1 MVNAENVDPNADEA
15 SSRASSR
22 ASSATAY
29 TSPSTLPSSVG
40 SAADLEQRRRQQP
53 LGRRSISGAS
63 STSSG
68 SKRRCDYAL
77 EARGE
82 KRRCIEF
89 EERLAE
95 YEARLAEEIKRRE
108 TLERMLEAS
117 EKRAQRF
124 MNKYHHRFR
133 SLTMWRLR
141 AHRAKSAL
149 RALWVTGKDGNSTRA
164 RPVLV
169 QKGGKR
175 RAIQRQVI
183 VESGSLQPRQ
193 SGVGGTEYT
202 TRERLL
208 AWLQDVGRGIS
219 SRHDASERNNA
230 DRVRRQLEAA
240 VIMHPRSGRSTR
252 RHNSAEAV
260 DLFARPSERT
270 MRETRLALHLLAACE
285 LIRKSSS
292 ALAINISADGKQFGR
307 FPTLGASVEIVT
319 AVPDEEERSDA
330 FGSRQTIYVSN
341 LFRPPI
347 MQNAGKAVLTESLV
361 RRKDGGQYEPQ
372 TALTLSKML
381 VLCGVDKA
389 IKSNISALR
398 MATDAA
404 TDNRGG
410 GPEKAT
416 MDHMSGNNSLMDK
429 LMIRGDVWP
438 QAEAYLESLGLLK
451 PIQQFFDGEDLP
463 GLLEELVEKRLK
475 RERVERGNANAR
487 SAAKRALKNIAGV
500 LEAEACH
507 AEARVASLDRIFRLG
522 STECTDLN
530 AVRETLAA
538 AAAKA
543 KEARNAANLAKQRA
557 MEAGKRHCA
566 PSSAEAAPAVA
577 SAAAAAGAPSGAD
590 SEAAPAVAPAAAAAG
605 APSSADAAP
614 AVAPAAAAAVAPP
627 RLQRVPLNMSGPV
640 QKCRKEQERLFRL
653 RIYEVLLRPA
663 LKWQRCLRWMLN
675 LWEYRTHEG
684 FPHRQHDDEEIEL
697 SKAERLARKQALF
710 DQNSMVRSRWAV
722 HGRCE
727 AFARSK
733 RMQQIDACNTA
744 LYGNWIELFDAD
756 VGLQTSKFWKPR
768 PTGAAHGVSMA
779 MNPSRFW
786 PCVNH
791 LPGGADSDQRC
802 EAGTTC
808 HCKEHRLANFSK
820 VLVRSLDP
828 GVTVNLGVVAH
839 AVHSND
845 LGVGLSDAIDA
856 LLNPDLA
863 DNPHTDFF
871 KRAREAVDRQH
882 ALRQGPSMEVA
893 MRDSGVNI
901 VRGQA
906 VKLEI
911 DKPNEA
917 RWISIYKLAHDV
929 SRGENWLAIGL
940 LRAKGFGCNE
950 EAEVGA
956 AAAILS
962 YRGFV
967 PDEHATLDIDPSKR
981 HLFRILVSPQA
992 KESRYMMA
1000 ALYQLVL
1007 HPILALTGD
1016 VNRSAKMNGVS
1027 GLPRR
1032 LLLVI
1037 QHVIWRSTA
1046 PREVKRAI
1054 AHRTDVEI
1062 LYEKHSMRFINPACG
1077 EAIRHIIGD
1086 DLPEVVRDEM
1096 VDAIPTLLRRIR
1108 CLAMMPGRVVPD
1120 TTRMIFAFMF
1130 DYLYDSD
1137 GSLKDRCGNK
1147 VEETFAIKMS
1157 QMQLHFRMVIK
1168 DAVFGL
1174 RDAFA
1179 REISSPSSF
1188 AAGASW
1194 EVSSV
1199 GTVNGKHILSP
1210 HPSALANVVVM
1221 RVMGRD
1227 IVAHMK
1233 EQLLAKGGA
1242 LADQHPL
1249 DFFPAIAFMWSKN
1262 GTKSS
1267 IEFTGMT
1274 DPAKFE
1280 FKDPHDETREEN
1292 GPVEPCMLQGKLIT
1306 SLIDRDGEEKHSH
1319 WQSLASLGPFAP
1331 VRSQTTETATFSR
1344 PIQWYPYLEQ
1354 LVHHAAA
1361 ASSSSKNVETDWGRL
1376 SMFHGS
1382 RTNLSFASLREH
1394 STNTNGVTMGL
1405 NTEAIEEN
1413 DTPFKVGVE
1422 IARLP
1427 GWLQLDMADKLLRE
1441 AMHADYKR
1449 GKAKKGRRSCGEST
1463 LNGSY
1468 RGDRW
1473 AHLTKKEKTA
1483 VLNNTL
1489 RVCAVN
1495 GVERDPEQVDA
1506 FRLQLGLPPATARP
1520 LRRRAQRQRQDA
1532 ENQEQRRSPS
1542 PPPSHHALSPP
1553 PPSPPPQQQAPPPPA
1568 PAAPTLA
1575 PSPLPSLSQGKDG
1588 GADEGSESSDLDV
1601 PLSDRAGR
1609 HPRLAGTCGDGDG
1622 VALSEFEGDGDDPDE
1637 DESEESEESEI
1648 EFADNLLDKNTQSI
1662 AFVYDTFNACTPAHP
1677 KNSDNI
1683 WQYSN
1688 VTFREL
1694 LGVKTASVTRKPTEH
1709 LLRLLETFDPIPAA
1723 GMQFTVHMDCN
1734 HLRYI
1739 FRQSWSGC
1747 VVVKVHTFSPPEGG
1761 DWSKTMQIRR
1771 VMPTDHAIQ
1780 ECQARSNE
1788 GVHLGKP
1795 DLQTFRST
1803 LKKFQR
1809 ESRPW
1814 TVGSEVYHESD
1825 VVEYADIR
1833 ELIGVVRSYP
1843 FNAGE
1848 APASNHFKSPYDY
1861 HDADLIYIGPP
1872 FRQTIR
1878 GKAIQRRV
1886 VDRPAVDAGAG
1897 GAASTIQDANA
1908 RRRGRGREPSAGA
1921 GDPARLPAS
1930 VDGGR
1935 GGKAGGGGG
1944 KAGGRGG
1951 KAGGRG
1957 A

>member
-1 MVNAENVDPNADEA
+1 
-15 SSRASSR
+15 
-22 ASSATAY
+22 
-29 TSPSTLPSSVG
+29 
-40 SAADLEQRRRQQP
+40 
-53 LGRRSISGAS
+53 
-63 STSSG
+63 
-68 SKRRCDYAL
+68 
-77 EARGE
+77 
-82 KRRCIEF
+82 
-89 EERLAE
+89 
-95 YEARLAEEIKRRE
+95 
-108 TLERMLEAS
+108 
-117 EKRAQRF
+117 
-124 MNKYHHRFR
+124 
-133 SLTMWRLR
+133 
-141 AHRAKSAL
+141 
-149 RALWVTGKDGNSTRA
+149 
-164 RPVLV
+164 
-169 QKGGKR
+169 
-175 RAIQRQVI
+175 
-183 VESGSLQPRQ
+183 
-193 SGVGGTEYT
+193 
-202 TRERLL
+202 
-208 AWLQDVGRGIS
+208 
-219 SRHDASERNNA
+219 
-230 DRVRRQLEAA
+230 
-240 VIMHPRSGRSTR
+240 
-252 RHNSAEAV
+252 
-260 DLFARPSERT
+260 
-270 MRETRLALHLLAACE
+270 
-285 LIRKSSS
+285 
-292 ALAINISADGKQFGR
+292 
-307 FPTLGASVEIVT
+307 
-319 AVPDEEERSDA
+319 
-330 FGSRQTIYVSN
+330 
-341 LFRPPI
+341 
-347 MQNAGKAVLTESLV
+347 
-361 RRKDGGQYEPQ
+361 
-372 TALTLSKML
+372 
-381 VLCGVDKA
+381 
-389 IKSNISALR
+389 
-398 MATDAA
+398 
-404 TDNRGG
+404 
-410 GPEKAT
+410 
-416 MDHMSGNNSLMDK
+416 
-429 LMIRGDVWP
+429 
-438 QAEAYLESLGLLK
+438 
-451 PIQQFFDGEDLP
+451 
-463 GLLEELVEKRLK
+463 
-475 RERVERGNANAR
+475 
-487 SAAKRALKNIAGV
+487 
-500 LEAEACH
+500 
-507 AEARVASLDRIFRLG
+507 
-522 STECTDLN
+522 
-530 AVRETLAA
+530 
-538 AAAKA
+538 
-543 KEARNAANLAKQRA
+543 
-557 MEAGKRHCA
+557 
-566 PSSAEAAPAVA
+566 
-577 SAAAAAGAPSGAD
+577 
-590 SEAAPAVAPAAAAAG
+590 
-605 APSSADAAP
+605 
-614 AVAPAAAAAVAPP
+614 
-627 RLQRVPLNMSGPV
+627 
-640 QKCRKEQERLFRL
+640 
-653 RIYEVLLRPA
+653 
-663 LKWQRCLRWMLN
+663 
-675 LWEYRTHEG
+675 
-684 FPHRQHDDEEIEL
+684 
-697 SKAERLARKQALF
+697 
-710 DQNSMVRSRWAV
+710 
-722 HGRCE
+722 
-727 AFARSK
+727 
-733 RMQQIDACNTA
+733 MQQIDACNTA
-744 LYGNWIELFDAD
+744 LYGNWRELAVAD
-756 VGLQTSKFWKPR
+756 GPFLSKFWKPR

-808 HCKEHRLANFSK
+808 HCKEHRLGNGSK
-820 VLVRSLDP
+820 VLLRSLDP

-893 MRDSGVNI
+893 IRDSGVKI

-929 SRGENWLAIGL
+929 SRSENWLAIGL

-962 YRGFV
+962 HRGFV
-967 PDEHATLDIDPSKR
+967 PDEHATVDIDPSKR

-1086 DLPEVVRDEM
+1086 DLPEFVRDEM
-1096 VDAIPTLLRRIR
+1096 VDAIPTLLRRMR

-1120 TTRMIFAFMF
+1120 TTRLIFAFMF

-1137 GSLKDRCGNK
+1137 GSLKDRSGTK

-1157 QMQLHFRMVIK
+1157 QMQLHFRIVIK
-1168 DAVFGL
+1168 DAVFML

-1233 EQLLAKGGA
+1233 EQLLAQGGA

-1274 DPAKFE
+1274 DPANFE
-1280 FKDPHDETREEN
+1280 FKDPHDETREED

-1354 LVHHAAA
+1354 LVRHAAA
-1361 ASSSSKNVETDWGRL
+1361 ASSSSKSVETDWGRL
-1376 SMFHGS
+1376 SMFHGT

-1427 GWLQLDMADKLLRE
+1427 GWLQLDNADKLLRE

-1473 AHLTKKEKTA
+1473 VDLTGKEKTA

-1489 RVCAVN
+1489 RICAVN
-1495 GVERDPEQVDA
+1495 SVERDPEQVAA

-1520 LRRRAQRQRQDA
+1520 LRRRAQRQRQNA
-1532 ENQEQRRSPS
+1532 ENLRSPS
-1542 PPPSHHALSPP
+1542 PPPSRHALSPP

-1588 GADEGSESSDLDV
+1588 GADEGSESSDLGV
-1601 PLSDRAGR
+1601 PLSDRVGR
-1609 HPRLAGTCGDGDG
+1609 HHPRLAGTCGDGDG
-1622 VALSEFEGDGDDPDE
+1622 VALGELEGDGDDPDE
-1637 DESEESEESEI
+1637 DESEESEESQI
-1648 EFADNLLDKNTQSI
+1648 EFADNDLDRNTQSI

-1683 WQYSN
+1683 WQHST
-1688 VTFREL
+1688 VTFREQ
-1694 LGVKTASVTRKPTEH
+1694 LGVKTASVTRRPTEH

-1747 VVVKVHTFSPPEGG
+1747 VVVKVNTFSRPEG
-1761 DWSKTMQIRR
+1761 DNWSKTMQIRR
-1771 VMPTDHAIQ
+1771 VMPTEHAIK
-1780 ECQARSNE
+1780 ECQAGKNVRA
-1788 GVHLGKP
+1788 HLGKTA
-1795 DLQTFRST
+1795 LQAFKST
-1803 LKKFQR
+1803 LAKFQR

-1843 FNAGE
+1843 FSMGE

-1861 HDADLIYIGPP
+1861 NEADLIYIGPP

-1878 GKAIQRRV
+1878 GKAIERRV

-1897 GAASTIQDANA
+1897 GAASTTQDANA

-1930 VDGGR
+1930 AD
-1935 GGKAGGGGG
+1935 GKAGGGGG
-1944 KAGGRGG
+1944 KAGGRGR